1 MCRFRGRTLSWHTS
15 IMKPL
20 KNMGCYQ
27 SISFFDLFWEKIF
40 HQEYVSMAK
49 LYVSGLPHPT
59 MDSSGKNHCNLHPQA
74 NGFKKSH
81 QSVRGHISN
90 NTRFGLPRFFQLGKV
105 FPNCRLWPNMLD
117 FLPNSLRDPS
127 KLPWFWRVS
136 TSFAAFFSFFGG
148 EVGFGFFTI

>member
-1 MCRFRGRTLSWHTS
+1 
-15 IMKPL
+15 
-20 KNMGCYQ
+20 
-27 SISFFDLFWEKIF
+27 
-40 HQEYVSMAK
+40 MAK

-90 NTRFGLPRFFQLGKV
+90 NARFGLPRFFQLGKV
-105 FPNCRLWPNMLD
+105 FPNCRLWPNVLD
-117 FLPNSLRDPS
+117 FLPNSLRAS

-136 TSFAAFFSFFGG
+136 ASFAAFFLGG
-148 EVGFGFFTI
+148 GVGFGFFTIWGILRGEPPLCAGICRYKRPWAKLPGDSRWHFFPRSLEVT